1 MCSRKCFRMPTLVIC
16 GVVLTIILVCITGIT
31 LTNSINISNIV
42 KLREKVASDSAA
54 ANGGHQAA
62 QTRAALVEQQY
73 STLQQ
78 HHLSRSDLNYIQAAT
93 HPKNL
98 QRQMQQLQHHQLQ
111 HQQLQQQQ
119 SNKIVIEIGLNSRN
133 AANES
138 GLNSASANSSGGGS
152 SSANVERTSSSADN
166 ASHNKAYRHS
176 GVQNGGPPILQAA
189 EALMEGNVDS
199 ISLPAVALPL
209 MQEVIPQSSAEY
221 DEEYVPSPASSTTTS
236 AAPSTSNGSGTGTRN
251 ETVEQMEIG
260 DHNPGGIQFER
271 RERVKQMMEHSW
283 HNYKLYAWGKNE
295 LRPLSQRPHSGSI
308 FGSYDLGAT
317 IVDGLDTLYIMGLEK
332 EYREG
337 RDWIERKFSLDN
349 ISAELSVF
357 ETNIRFV
364 GGMLTLYAFT
374 GDPLYKEKAQHIA
387 DKLLPAFQTPT
398 GIPYALVNTKTG
410 VAKNYGWASG
420 GSSILSEFGTLHLEF
435 AYLSDITGNP
445 LYRERVQTIRQVLKE
460 IEKPKGLYPNFL
472 NPKTGKWGQLHMSL
486 GALGDSYY
494 EYLLKAWLQSGQTDE
509 EAREMYDEA
518 MLAIMDKM
526 VRTSPNGL
534 TYVSDLK
541 FDRLE
546 HKMDHL
552 ACFSGGLFALGAA
565 TRQNDHT
572 DKYMEVGKGITNTCH
587 ESYIRT
593 PTQLGPEAFRF
604 SDAVEARAL
613 RSQEKY
619 YILRPET
626 FESYFVLWRLTH
638 DQKYRDWGWEA
649 VLALEKHCRTAHGYC
664 GLRNVYQQEPQKDDV
679 QQSFFL
685 AETLKYLYLLFSDD
699 SVLPLDEWVFN
710 TEAHPLPIKG
720 ANPYYRQ
727 APVTL
732 PASNAS

>member
-1 MCSRKCFRMPTLVIC
+1 MCPKTSKTTP
-16 GVVLTIILVCITGIT
+16 VLLIGGIVFVIILVAITGVT
-31 LTNSINISNIV
+31 LINNINLSNIIR
-42 KLREKVASDSAA
+42 LNEKVASDSVS
-54 ANGGHQAA
+54 ANDNQIK
-62 QTRAALVEQQY
+62 E
-73 STLQQ
+73 
-78 HHLSRSDLNYIQAAT
+78 LNYVNN

-98 QRQMQQLQHHQLQ
+98 NAKQLNATPTSEGDARSLEQIRKEMSSMVLEPKV
-111 HQQLQQQQ
+111 
-119 SNKIVIEIGLNSRN
+119 SPVIGRAAHGSSPANGSKPLNLPP
-133 AANES
+133 AAVAAMP
-138 GLNSASANSSGGGS
+138 LGGGGAATHNS
-152 SSANVERTSSSADN
+152 VASGAGDSLIDYEKRAQIVE
-166 ASHNKAYRHS
+166 
-176 GVQNGGPPILQAA
+176 
-189 EALMEGNVDS
+189 
-199 ISLPAVALPL
+199 
-209 MQEVIPQSSAEY
+209 
-221 DEEYVPSPASSTTTS
+221 
-236 AAPSTSNGSGTGTRN
+236 
-251 ETVEQMEIG
+251 
-260 DHNPGGIQFER
+260 
-271 RERVKQMMEHSW
+271 MMEHAW

-317 IVDGLDTLYIMGLEK
+317 IVDGLDTLYIMGMEK
-332 EYREG
+332 EYKEG

-374 GDPLYKEKAQHIA
+374 GDPMYKEKAQNIA

-410 VAKNYGWASG
+410 NAKNYGWASG
-420 GSSILSEFGTLHLEF
+420 SSSILSEFGTLHLEF

-486 GALGDSYY
+486 GALGDSFY

-509 EAREMYDEA
+509 EAREMYDDA
-518 MLAIMDKM
+518 MLAIIDRM

-552 ACFSGGLFALGAA
+552 ACFSGGLFALGAT
-565 TRQNDHT
+565 TRQNELT
-572 DKYMEVGKGITNTCH
+572 DKYMEVGKGLTNTCH

-604 SDAVEARAL
+604 SDAAEARAL

-649 VLALEKHCRTAHGYC
+649 VQALEKHCRTAHGYC

-699 SVLPLDEWVFN
+699 SLLPLDEWVFN

-720 ANPYYRQ
+720 ANIYYRK
-727 APVTL
+727 AASPL

>member
-1 MCSRKCFRMPTLVIC
+1 MCSRKCFRMPTLIIC
-16 GVVLTIILVCITGIT
+16 GVVLTIVLVCITGIT

-73 STLQQ
+73 STLQT
-78 HHLSRSDLNYIQAAT
+78 HHLSKSDLNYISAAT

-98 QRQMQQLQHHQLQ
+98 QRLLAAQPTAPQPTQQP
-111 HQQLQQQQ
+111 
-119 SNKIVIEIGLNSRN
+119 NKIVIEIGLR
-133 AANES
+133 
-138 GLNSASANSSGGGS
+138 GS
-152 SSANVERTSSSADN
+152 SVGHTDDNLNVMPLP
-166 ASHNKAYRHS
+166 HM
-176 GVQNGGPPILQAA
+176 LQAA
-189 EALMEGNVDS
+189 QALIEEGNVDS
-199 ISLPAVALPL
+199 ISLPAAAALK
-209 MQEVIPQSSAEY
+209 A
-221 DEEYVPSPASSTTTS
+221 TTTTTRATTTTTTTTTTT
-236 AAPSTSNGSGTGTRN
+236 AAPPIS
-251 ETVEQMEIG
+251 IA
-260 DHNPGGIQFER
+260 DHNPAVIEFDR
-271 RERVKQMMEHSW
+271 REHVKQMMEHAW

-332 EYREG
+332 EYKEG

-460 IEKPKGLYPNFL
+460 MEKPKGLYPNFL

-518 MLAIMDKM
+518 MLAIIDKM

-565 TRQNDHT
+565 TRQSEHT

-587 ESYIRT
+587 ESYIRA

-604 SDAVEARAL
+604 SDAAEARAL

-638 DQKYRDWGWEA
+638 DQKYRDWGWDA
-649 VLALEKHCRTAHGYC
+649 VQALEKYCRTPHGYC
-664 GLRNVYQQEPQKDDV
+664 GLRNVYQQDPQKDDV

-720 ANPYYRQ
+720 ANIYYRQ
-727 APVTL
+727 APAAQ
-732 PASNAS
+732 PASNVS

>member
-1 MCSRKCFRMPTLVIC
+1 MYRIGPIGRK
-16 GVVLTIILVCITGIT
+16 
-31 LTNSINISNIV
+31 SNFHS
-42 KLREKVASDSAA
+42 REKCLIGLVLATLCFLCFGGIFLLPDNFGSERVLRVYKHFQKAGPEIFIPAPPLAAHAPRDEDPHFMGDRQRLQQKIIAELGDIFDEPQAAADAVAQAPAPVPAAQQEQPMEQEAPPEMAAHHRVSMPASDDTIL
-54 ANGGHQAA
+54 NNNNNPLHG
-62 QTRAALVEQQY
+62 EQQ
-73 STLQQ
+73 LK
-78 HHLSRSDLNYIQAAT
+78 LPMGMGREL
-93 HPKNL
+93 
-98 QRQMQQLQHHQLQ
+98 
-111 HQQLQQQQ
+111 
-119 SNKIVIEIGLNSRN
+119 
-133 AANES
+133 
-138 GLNSASANSSGGGS
+138 
-152 SSANVERTSSSADN
+152 
-166 ASHNKAYRHS
+166 
-176 GVQNGGPPILQAA
+176 AA
-189 EALMEGNVDS
+189 EHAD
-199 ISLPAVALPL
+199 A
-209 MQEVIPQSSAEY
+209 
-221 DEEYVPSPASSTTTS
+221 
-236 AAPSTSNGSGTGTRN
+236 
-251 ETVEQMEIG
+251 
-260 DHNPGGIQFER
+260 GIKEKR
-271 RERVKQMMEHSW
+271 LKVKEMMEHAW

-332 EYREG
+332 EYKEG
-337 RDWIERKFSLDN
+337 RDWIERRFSLDN

-410 VAKNYGWASG
+410 MAKNYGWASG

-472 NPKTGKWGQLHMSL
+472 NPKTGKWGQQHMSL

-565 TRQNDHT
+565 TRQNQHT

-587 ESYIRT
+587 ESYIRA

-604 SDAVEARAL
+604 SDAAEARAL

-649 VLALEKHCRTAHGYC
+649 VLALEKHCRTPHGYC

-720 ANPYYRQ
+720 ANIYYRK
-727 APVTL
+727 APVPL

>member
-1 MCSRKCFRMPTLVIC
+1 MKPEPSKPSR
-16 GVVLTIILVCITGIT
+16 
-31 LTNSINISNIV
+31 
-42 KLREKVASDSAA
+42 
-54 ANGGHQAA
+54 
-62 QTRAALVEQQY
+62 
-73 STLQQ
+73 
-78 HHLSRSDLNYIQAAT
+78 
-93 HPKNL
+93 
-98 QRQMQQLQHHQLQ
+98 
-111 HQQLQQQQ
+111 
-119 SNKIVIEIGLNSRN
+119 
-133 AANES
+133 
-138 GLNSASANSSGGGS
+138 
-152 SSANVERTSSSADN
+152 
-166 ASHNKAYRHS
+166 
-176 GVQNGGPPILQAA
+176 
-189 EALMEGNVDS
+189 
-199 ISLPAVALPL
+199 
-209 MQEVIPQSSAEY
+209 
-221 DEEYVPSPASSTTTS
+221 
-236 AAPSTSNGSGTGTRN
+236 
-251 ETVEQMEIG
+251 
-260 DHNPGGIQFER
+260 R
-271 RERVKQMMEHSW
+271 RGQDFMMEHAW

-332 EYREG
+332 EYKEG

-410 VAKNYGWASG
+410 MAKNYGWASG

-565 TRQNDHT
+565 TRQNEHT
-572 DKYMEVGKGITNTCH
+572 DKYMDVGKGITNTCH

-604 SDAVEARAL
+604 SDAAEARAL

-720 ANPYYRQ
+720 ANIYYRQ

>member
-16 GVVLTIILVCITGIT
+16 GVLLTIVLVCITGIT

-78 HHLSRSDLNYIQAAT
+78 HHLSKSDLNYISAAT

-98 QRQMQQLQHHQLQ
+98 QRFLATAQP
-111 HQQLQQQQ
+111 QQQQ
-119 SNKIVIEIGLNSRN
+119 AAQPNKIVIEIGLRSNSG
-133 AANES
+133 S
-138 GLNSASANSSGGGS
+138 GSGS
-152 SSANVERTSSSADN
+152 SS
-166 ASHNKAYRHS
+166 S
-176 GVQNGGPPILQAA
+176 GNINDIGAAGLMPMPHMLQAA
-189 EALMEGNVDS
+189 DALMEGNVDS
-199 ISLPAVALPL
+199 ISLPAVA
-209 MQEVIPQSSAEY
+209 
-221 DEEYVPSPASSTTTS
+221 PATTQTPTTTITTTTT
-236 AAPSTSNGSGTGTRN
+236 AATTMRPTITTTTTTTTTAGTTLVLG
-251 ETVEQMEIG
+251 IA
-260 DHNPGGIQFER
+260 DHNPAGIQFER
-271 RERVKQMMEHSW
+271 RAHVKQMMEHAW

-332 EYREG
+332 EYKEG
-337 RDWIERKFSLDN
+337 RDWIERRFSLDN

-410 VAKNYGWASG
+410 MAKNYGWASG

-472 NPKTGKWGQLHMSL
+472 NPKTGKWGQQHMSL

-565 TRQNDHT
+565 TRQNQHT

-587 ESYIRT
+587 ESYIRA

-604 SDAVEARAL
+604 SDAAEARAL

-649 VLALEKHCRTAHGYC
+649 VLALEKHCRTPHGYC

-720 ANPYYRQ
+720 ANIYYRK
-727 APVTL
+727 APVPL

>member
-1 MCSRKCFRMPTLVIC
+1 MYRIGPIGRKSNFHSREKCLIGLV
-16 GVVLTIILVCITGIT
+16 LIT
-31 LTNSINISNIV
+31 LCFLCFGGIFLLPDNFGSERV
-42 KLREKVASDSAA
+42 LRVYKHFQKAGPEIFIPAPPLAAHASRNEDPHFMGDRQRLQQKIIAELGDILDEEPQVAPAA
-54 ANGGHQAA
+54 AAGDADAQAPAPAA
-62 QTRAALVEQQY
+62 QQEQPVEQDVGAE
-73 STLQQ
+73 QQ
-78 HHLSRSDLNYIQAAT
+78 NRDSVPLADHTTHNNNNNNGQPLKLPMGVDKERATGEHADAA
-93 HPKNL
+93 
-98 QRQMQQLQHHQLQ
+98 
-111 HQQLQQQQ
+111 
-119 SNKIVIEIGLNSRN
+119 
-133 AANES
+133 
-138 GLNSASANSSGGGS
+138 
-152 SSANVERTSSSADN
+152 VEEKRL
-166 ASHNKAYRHS
+166 K
-176 GVQNGGPPILQAA
+176 
-189 EALMEGNVDS
+189 
-199 ISLPAVALPL
+199 
-209 MQEVIPQSSAEY
+209 
-221 DEEYVPSPASSTTTS
+221 
-236 AAPSTSNGSGTGTRN
+236 
-251 ETVEQMEIG
+251 
-260 DHNPGGIQFER
+260 
-271 RERVKQMMEHSW
+271 VKEMMEHAW

-317 IVDGLDTLYIMGLEK
+317 IVDGLDTLYIMGMEK
-332 EYREG
+332 EYKEG

-374 GDPLYKEKAQHIA
+374 GDPMYKEKAQNIA

-410 VAKNYGWASG
+410 NAKNYGWASG
-420 GSSILSEFGTLHLEF
+420 SSSILSEFGTLHLEF

-486 GALGDSYY
+486 GALGDSFY

-509 EAREMYDEA
+509 EAREMYDDA
-518 MLAIMDKM
+518 MLAIIDRM

-552 ACFSGGLFALGAA
+552 ACFSGGLFALGAT
-565 TRQNDHT
+565 TRQNELT
-572 DKYMEVGKGITNTCH
+572 DKYMEVGKGLTNTCH

-604 SDAVEARAL
+604 SDAAEARAL

-649 VLALEKHCRTAHGYC
+649 VQALEKHCRTAHGYC

-699 SVLPLDEWVFN
+699 SLLPLDEWVFN

-720 ANPYYRQ
+720 ANIYYRK
-727 APVTL
+727 AASPL